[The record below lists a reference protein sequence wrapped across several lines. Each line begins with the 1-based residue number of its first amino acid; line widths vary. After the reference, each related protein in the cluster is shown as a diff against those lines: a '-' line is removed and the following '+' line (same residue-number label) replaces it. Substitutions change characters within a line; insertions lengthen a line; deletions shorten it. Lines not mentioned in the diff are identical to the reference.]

1 MSTLKNVEKL
11 GRQAWLASLGAYGS
25 GWKYAVEKFDQ
36 TYTKTNTLVTE
47 LISEGE
53 KIEVELQEKMKAKE
67 VLEGKIVA
75 LKSKLGLNEE
85 SEAER
90 LAELTTKVDALTNAV
105 TKLVES
111 RLTEKAEK
119 VTKPAAK
126 KAATKT
132 AAKAKAT
139 KS

>member
-25 GWKYAVEKFDQ
+25 SWKYAVEKFDQ
-36 TYTKTNTLVTE
+36 TYIKTNVLVNE

-53 KIEVELQEKMKAKE
+53 KIEVELKEKMKAKE
-67 VLEGKIVA
+67 ILDTKIVA
-75 LKSKLGLNEE
+75 LKDKLGLNEA

-90 LAELTTKVDALTNAV
+90 LAELTTKIDILTDEV
-105 TKLVES
+105 TKLAEAK
-111 RLTEKAEK
+111 LAEKAAK
-119 VTKPAAK
+119 VTKAPAK

-132 AAKAKAT
+132 VKV
-139 KS
+139 S